1 MVLLVLPPTD
11 HLWIG
16 RNRGNSRVISAM
28 QIDDQ
33 RVREDAAGMLAPG
46 PELRIPGTAAQTRMV
61 SMAGVRPAILGI
73 CASFQSDILRRH
85 F

>member
-1 MVLLVLPPTD
+1 VLLVLPPTD

-33 RVREDAAGMLAPG
+33 RVREDARGHAGPRARAAYPRHRSSNANG
-46 PELRIPGTAAQTRMV
+46 LRGEN
-61 SMAGVRPAILGI
+61 SAGFSQIYAT
-73 CASFQSDILRRH
+73 FQRDNLRRH